1 MYEELYGERIVEK
14 VGGRFKLSTLLQK
27 RIVQLNRGSKP
38 LVDLR
43 GGDNLDIAIREVM
56 EDRIYLDTESNLRVA
71 PFPYGPGS
79 GGDDFDFGAM

>member
-1 MYEELYGERIVEK
+1 MYEELSGERIIEK

-38 LVDLR
+38 LVDIR

-56 EDRIYLDTESNLRVA
+56 EDRIYLDTENNLRVA
-71 PFPYGPGS
+71 ASPHGPG
-79 GGDDFDFGAM
+79 GGVDELSFHTM